1 MALLSVENLRIY
13 YNTPVGQVK
22 AVDGVT
28 FEVREGEVF
37 GIAGESGCGKSTLV
51 HSLILRKPPMVHV
64 GGKAIFKGRDL
75 MTLSEEEARKIRYT
89 ELSIIPQYAMNAL
102 NPTKKIK
109 DIVWDLAR
117 EHGYR
122 DRDEVEKLL
131 RERLAMVKLSP
142 KVADMYPVELSG
154 GMRQRATMVV
164 STLLNPDLLIADE
177 VTSALDVT
185 TQRVVIELLHHFM
198 EEGIVKSI
206 IFVTHDLALLDKI
219 ADRVMILYAGKMAE
233 IGPTEE
239 IINDPAHPY
248 TKLLLESL
256 PKMGIQYKKKKL
268 HGIPGYPISLLN
280 PPSGCRFYTRCP
292 HVMERCKEEEPP
304 VVKVGDDH
312 YAACHLLGG
321 DSSE

>member
-1 MALLSVENLRIY
+1 MLTVENLRIY
-13 YNTPVGQVK
+13 YATPVGHVK
-22 AVDGVT
+22 AVDGVS
-28 FEVREGEVF
+28 FDVREGEVF

-51 HSLILRKPPMVHV
+51 HSLILRKRPMVHM
-64 GGKAIFKGRDL
+64 GGRALFKGRDL
-75 MTLSEEEARKIRYT
+75 MGLSEGEARRIRYT

-102 NPTKKIK
+102 NPTKKIR

-117 EHGYR
+117 EHGYS
-122 DRDEVEKLL
+122 DREEVERLL

-142 KVADMYPVELSG
+142 SVAGMYPVELSG

-177 VTSALDVT
+177 ITSALDVT

-206 IFVTHDLALLDKI
+206 IFVTHDLAILDKI
-219 ADRVMILYAGKMAE
+219 ADRIMVMYAGKVVE

-239 IINDPAHPY
+239 IINNPVHPY
-248 TKLLLESL
+248 TRLLLNSL
-256 PKMGIQYKKKKL
+256 PRMGVQYRKQKL
-268 HGIPGYPISLLN
+268 KGIPGYPISLLN
-280 PPSGCRFYTRCP
+280 PPKGCRFHTRCP
-292 HVMERCKEEEPP
+292 RAIEKCPDEEPP
-304 VVKVGDDH
+304 LVRVGKDH

-321 DSSE
+321 EGQ